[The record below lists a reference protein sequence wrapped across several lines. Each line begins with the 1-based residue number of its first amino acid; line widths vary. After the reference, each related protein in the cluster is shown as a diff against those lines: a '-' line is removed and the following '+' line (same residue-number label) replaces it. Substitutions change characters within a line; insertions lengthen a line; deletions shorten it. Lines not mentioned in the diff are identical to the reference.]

1 MQGEG
6 FFMKSPMDKTRTSA
20 DAMNSTR
27 DDSHYNGLKKSTIM
41 LVDDE
46 PIMLD
51 IVQALLESEGY
62 ENFVREEK
70 STQAINRLLETKPDI
85 VLLDLDMPDIN
96 GFEVLA
102 SIREIEEYR
111 FLPVIILTASEEPG
125 NKLKALELG
134 ATDFLSKPVDA
145 SELAL
150 RVRNTLSAKAYQD
163 HLSNYDG
170 LTGLPNRALYIK
182 RLEAEIKSSEESDN
196 KIILLDI
203 DIENFRHINKT
214 LGHFT
219 GDTILQMI
227 AQRLQYAVRG
237 SDVVGVGRRYSQI
250 ENIAH
255 MGGNEFSIILCDV
268 KSIENVS
275 AISERVLDVLT
286 RQYFIDDKELHLGAN
301 IGIAVY
307 PDDGEN
313 SETLIKNAS
322 SAKDF
327 AKKEGKDSFQFYS
340 SGMNE
345 HAAAKLKLESD
356 LRKAVDKV
364 DFEIYYQPKIEV
376 SSGTVMGVE
385 CLLRWHHPDNGYISP
400 EHFVPIAENMGL
412 IIPLGNWVLHEACM
426 QASRWASEMDLQLK
440 ISVNV
445 SAKQFTDD
453 GLKDSIVSALQ
464 ESGLKPGNLILEIT
478 ESMLMG
484 DVEENAK
491 ILNEIK
497 ALGVSFSLDDFGTGY
512 SSLSYLKKLPIDEL
526 KIDRS
531 FLMDVPEASDDSAI
545 VKAIIAMA
553 HSLGQIVVAE
563 GVEKKEQL
571 DFLKRLD
578 CDIIQGYYYSKPLC
592 NDDFIAFIEEQNPKF
607 KAHG

>member
-1 MQGEG
+1 MRAPIKNMRIRVDAKGSAQD
-6 FFMKSPMDKTRTSA
+6 KSSYTQLKSA
-20 DAMNSTR
+20 
-27 DDSHYNGLKKSTIM
+27 TIM

-51 IVQALLESEGY
+51 IVQALLEGEGY
-62 ENFVREEK
+62 ENFIREEK
-70 STQAINRLLETKPDI
+70 STQAITRLVEARPDI
-85 VLLDLDMPDIN
+85 VLLDLDMPDVD
-96 GFEVLA
+96 GFEILA

-111 FLPVIILTASEEPG
+111 FLPVIILTASEEAG
-125 NKLKALELG
+125 SKLKALELG

-163 HLSNYDG
+163 YLTNYDS

-182 RLEAEIKSSEESDN
+182 KLDAEIESSKESNN
-196 KIILLDI
+196 KIILLDV

-219 GDTILQMI
+219 GDTLLQMV
-227 AQRLQYAVRG
+227 AQRLQYVVRG

-255 MGGNEFSIILCDV
+255 MGGNEFSIILCGVNNVD
-268 KSIENVS
+268 SVS
-275 AISERVLDVLT
+275 AICNRILEVLT
-286 RQYFIDDKELHLGAN
+286 KQYVIDDKELHLGAN

-307 PDDGEN
+307 PDDGN
-313 SETLIKNAS
+313 SSESLIKNAS

-327 AKKEGKDSFQFYS
+327 SRKEVKNSFQFYS
-340 SGMNE
+340 SSMNE
-345 HAAAKLKLESD
+345 HASEKLKLESD
-356 LRKAVDKV
+356 LRRAVDKS
-364 DFEIYYQPKIEV
+364 DFELYYQPKIDV
-376 SSGTVMGVE
+376 KSGAVMGVE
-385 CLLRWHHPDNGYISP
+385 CLLRWYHPDKGYVSP
-400 EHFVPIAENMGL
+400 EYFVPIAEKMGL
-412 IIPLGNWVLHEACM
+412 IIPVGDWVLHEACM
-426 QASRWASEMDLQLK
+426 QASRWVEGIGVQLK

-445 SAKQFTDD
+445 SAMQFMDD

-464 ESGLKPGNLILEIT
+464 TSGLKPENLILEIT

-484 DVEENAK
+484 DVEKNAK

-497 ALGVSFSLDDFGTGY
+497 ELGVSFSLDDFGTGY

-531 FLMDVPEASDDSAI
+531 FLIDVPEAGDDSAI

-563 GVEKKEQL
+563 GVERKEQL
-571 DFLKRLD
+571 EFLQLLD
-578 CDIIQGYYYSKPLC
+578 CDIIQGYYYSKPLS
-592 NDDFIAFIEEQNPKF
+592 NADFIKFVGESSPKL
-607 KAHG
+607 KAQC